1 MWKPGARDLKV
12 ILAVTAILVAGFY
25 VLSYLQ
31 MNFSDTDNFANFTE
45 PADSDFPDF
54 IRADAEAG
62 IEMNSTHAATDFVG
76 HSGVYVRDFNRD
88 GWEDVL
94 GVNGNKAV
102 LFENKGGEF
111 EKTGYLSGYTNIASA
126 HFFDYD
132 NSGYED
138 LLLLRSND
146 EPVLLKNQDGKG
158 FKKIEAG
165 FDQQLTR
172 PYGAASADYNQ
183 DGCLD
188 IFIVQWGGN
197 ALYNEA
203 QRVHDHHPDYRPTA
217 ETAYPNYFYEGDC
230 ENFEEANEKANIGG
244 EGYFTFTAS
253 FTDFSGND
261 YPDVY
266 MPNDFGRDIF
276 YRNNGNGSFTSIEM
290 GPVSDRNAMSS
301 ETGFFN
307 NDSRPD
313 IFVTN
318 VYYPENFTDKYEKK
332 LVGNNVPLPYGNN
345 LFINTDDGFD
355 DKASLYGVRKG
366 GWGWA
371 STFSDF
377 SNNGRQS
384 IIQASNN
391 IYYEYTAPRMYR
403 QTAVFKRL
411 ENGSFR
417 KLNSQRFGM
426 EIDADRGISKIDF
439 NNDGRLDLIKS
450 IHQRTPA
457 AEEQIKLYKN
467 VNASKSFLQF
477 IPGDS
482 GISTNTEILLNT
494 SKGIQRRLLN
504 SRSDFMS
511 QESRM
516 VHFGLNGEP
525 RSVRV
530 IYPDGEELKF
540 GSVKPNRRYIIN
552 TEEESI
558 EVMEP

>member
-1 MWKPGARDLKV
+1 MWKPGARNLKV

-54 IRADAEAG
+54 VRADAESG
-62 IEMNSTHAATDFVG
+62 IKMNSTHAATDFVG

-146 EPVLLKNQDGKG
+146 EPVLLKNQVGEG
-158 FKKIEAG
+158 FEQVDAG

-188 IFIVQWGGN
+188 VFIVQWGGN

-217 ETAYPNYFYEGDC
+217 ETSYPNYFYEGDC
-230 ENFEEANEKANIGG
+230 ESFEKANRKANIGG
-244 EGYFTFTAS
+244 ERYFTFTAS
-253 FTDFSGND
+253 FTDFSGNG
-261 YPDVY
+261 YPDIY

-276 YRNNGNGSFTSIEM
+276 YRNNGNGSFTPTEI
-290 GPVSDRNAMSS
+290 GPASDRNAMSS

-307 NDSRPD
+307 DDSRPD

-318 VYYPENFTDKYEKK
+318 VYYPENFTEKHEK
-332 LVGNNVPLPYGNN
+332 QLVGDNVPLPYGNN
-345 LFINTDDGFD
+345 LFINTEEGFND
-355 DKASLYGVRKG
+355 QAREYGVRKG

-384 IIQASNN
+384 IVHSTDNR
-391 IYYEYTAPRMYR
+391 YYDYTAPKLYR
-403 QTAVFKRL
+403 RSSIFERTG
-411 ENGSFR
+411 NGTFR
-417 KLNSQRFGM
+417 KLNSSRHGM

-439 NNDGRLDLIKS
+439 NSDGRLDLIKS
-450 IHQRTPA
+450 TQQRTQY
-457 AEEQIKLYKN
+457 AEEQIKLYEN
-467 VNASKSFLQF
+467 TNASVSFLQLVPGVHG
-477 IPGDS
+477 IP
-482 GISTNTEILLNT
+482 TNTEVVLN
-494 SKGIQRRLLN
+494 SSEGIQRRLVN

-511 QESRM
+511 QESQM
-516 VHFGLNGEP
+516 VHFGLTGDP
-525 RSVRV
+525 RSVTL
-530 IYPDGEELKF
+530 IYPSGDELKF
-540 GSVKPNRRYIIN
+540 DSVEPNRRYMIN
-552 TEEESI
+552 TEQESI
-558 EVMEP
+558 EVVEQ